1 MIDGF
6 PALISAAPTVAT
18 ALALLYLVFTGRLI
32 VRSEHKEMIRL
43 LEARNT
49 DIAEE
54 RDTWRAASEAK
65 DGTIKTLAESNGSL
79 METAQFSTK
88 VMSAIQL
95 NAGIRNV
102 P

>member
-6 PALISAAPTVAT
+6 PAIISAGPTVAT

-32 VRSEHKEMIRL
+32 VRSEHREMVRI
-43 LEARNT
+43 LEARNK
-49 DIAEE
+49 DLAEE
-54 RDTWRAASEAK
+54 RDTWRKASEAK
-65 DGTIKTLAESNGSL
+65 DGTLQTLADSNEKL
-79 METAQFSTK
+79 MEAAQFSTK

>member
-6 PALISAAPTVAT
+6 PALISAAPTVVT
-18 ALALLYLVFTGRLI
+18 ALALVYLIFTGRLI
-32 VRSEHKEMIRL
+32 VRSEHREMVRL
-43 LEARNT
+43 LEARNN

-65 DGTIKTLAESNGSL
+65 DATIKTLAESNGSL

>member
-6 PALISAAPTVAT
+6 PAILSAGPTVAT

-32 VRSEHKEMIRL
+32 VRSEHQEMVRI
-43 LEARNT
+43 LEARNKEL
-49 DIAEE
+49 AEE
-54 RDTWRAASEAK
+54 RDTWREASEAK
-65 DGTIKTLAESNGSL
+65 DGTISTLAESNGSL

>member
-6 PALISAAPTVAT
+6 PALVSAAPTVAT

-32 VRSEHKEMIRL
+32 VRFEHKEMVRI
-43 LEARNT
+43 LEERNG

-54 RDTWRAASEAK
+54 RDTWRASSEAK

>member
-6 PALISAAPTVAT
+6 PALLGVAPTIAT

-32 VRSEHKEMIRL
+32 VRSEHREMIRL
-43 LEARNT
+43 LEARNGEV
-49 DIAEE
+49 AEE

-65 DGTIKTLAESNGSL
+65 DATIKTLAESNGSL